1 MPLKLK
7 PSFTLDMETIG
18 ATQKEQS
25 NMGMN
30 DITLTPS
37 EKITI
42 IKKPFDLQKIPDNF
56 GKNDVSMK
64 KIKQK
69 FTKNQSGK
77 EFGVRLEFY
86 KNTDESKFTKIFTYD
101 KEDSNIIE
109 DKILQE
115 VYYHEMFY
123 NSRKTCD
130 FMIPELIQYGNL
142 DTNHSWESS
151 FYIQMEFIQS
161 DMFKKSMQSN
171 NCKNLEEKVKTINKC
186 LEERNL
192 YHNDLHHENILVDKN
207 NNIII
212 IDFGEASNTP
222 VNFNEISL
230 CNKTGGKCKTRTKR
244 KTNKKRI
251 VQRKTNKK
259 RINRRR
265 QTIKHK

>member
-1 MPLKLK
+1 
-7 PSFTLDMETIG
+7 
-18 ATQKEQS
+18 
-25 NMGMN
+25 
-30 DITLTPS
+30 
-37 EKITI
+37 
-42 IKKPFDLQKIPDNF
+42 
-56 GKNDVSMK
+56 
-64 KIKQK
+64 
-69 FTKNQSGK
+69 
-77 EFGVRLEFY
+77 
-86 KNTDESKFTKIFTYD
+86 
-101 KEDSNIIE
+101 
-109 DKILQE
+109 
-115 VYYHEMFY
+115 
-123 NSRKTCD
+123 
-130 FMIPELIQYGNL
+130 
-142 DTNHSWESS
+142 
-151 FYIQMEFIQS
+151 MEFIQS